1 MRNELILQYQ
11 TVKNR
16 NYQTQ
21 NKQRLKHYNYQQ
33 NSVLK
38 LLFKKSYDNLNY
50 LLIELQFV
58 NFVSQLFQISQ
69 TFSPKQ
75 KQLKIIYLFIILIF
89 KWGFVLENSNQVD
102 KPSSIQAKQK
112 DLLNKTQ
119 DSFTDLERFQD
130 QEVLVLQKWVT
141 VSEIQKPLQQ
151 RLFIKQ
157 TRWSKQYRMREQ
169 FYLVLRELDILTQL
183 DHPNIIKVFE
193 EYEDDMYYHFVMEY
207 CSGGELLERIVEKGY
222 IGESESK
229 VIMQQLF
236 SAINYLHSMGIA
248 HRDLKPENILFASKD
263 KDAPIKV
270 IDFGLSKKFRN
281 INQKLQRMNS
291 KVGTP
296 IYVAP
301 EILSGDYS
309 FQCDEWSLG
318 CIMHVLLC
326 GNPPFQAKQLDKL
339 EVKIK
344 HSDVDF
350 SFSAFDRVSSE
361 AKELIK
367 SLLAKQPKKR
377 ITCEKALE
385 HQWFKNMKQSSHQQ
399 QLTNSDHQKII
410 RLLHTYANSSKLKKE
425 TLKILINQLTQS
437 QISQLKEVFITYDKD
452 CNGTISIQ
460 ELLQIMANLG
470 FKKSEE
476 ELVQMIKKFNN
487 INPSNDDITQDT
499 QITYTSFLSA
509 LVNCKSFLNKERLWN
524 LFKYFDSN
532 NQNFITIEDVRK
544 AFEREGRQLSQSKLI
559 SLFQEIMQN
568 EEQKTIDFEQF
579 CQMMQDNLYNSN
591 NEKNNLEQELDCFE
605 N

>member
-1 MRNELILQYQ
+1 MICSFYQ
-11 TVKNR
+11 
-16 NYQTQ
+16 
-21 NKQRLKHYNYQQ
+21 
-33 NSVLK
+33 
-38 LLFKKSYDNLNY
+38 
-50 LLIELQFV
+50 
-58 NFVSQLFQISQ
+58 
-69 TFSPKQ
+69 
-75 KQLKIIYLFIILIF
+75 
-89 KWGFVLENSNQVD
+89 KWVYALENSKKLDKANINQV
-102 KPSSIQAKQK
+102 KQN
-112 DLLNKTQ
+112 DLLNKTL

-141 VSEIQKPLQQ
+141 VSEIQKHLQQ

-207 CSGGELLERIVEKGY
+207 CSGGELLERIVEQGN

-229 VIMQQLF
+229 EIMQQLF
-236 SAINYLHSMGIA
+236 SSINYLHSMGIA
-248 HRDLKPENILFASKD
+248 HRDLKPENVLFASKE

-281 INQKLQRMNS
+281 INQKIQRMNS

-301 EILSGDYS
+301 EIIAGDYS

-326 GNPPFQAKQLDKL
+326 GNPPFQAKKLDML
-339 EVKIK
+339 ETKIK
-344 HSDVDF
+344 HSDIDF
-350 SFSAFDRVSSE
+350 SFSVFEHISQD
-361 AKELIK
+361 AKDLIK
-367 SLLAKQPKKR
+367 NLLIKQPKKR
-377 ITCEKALE
+377 ITCEQALE

-399 QLTNSDHQKII
+399 QLSNNQHQKII

-425 TLKILINQLTQS
+425 TLKILINQLTES
-437 QISQLKEVFITYDKD
+437 QISQLKNVFVSYDKD

-460 ELLQIMANLG
+460 ELLQIMSNLG
-470 FKKSEE
+470 FKESEE

-487 INPSNDDITQDT
+487 IHPFNDDITQDT

-509 LVNCKSFLNKERLWN
+509 LVNCKSYLNKERLWN
-524 LFKYFDSN
+524 LFKYFDSDN
-532 NQNFITIEDVRK
+532 KNFITIEDVRK
-544 AFEREGRQLSQSKLI
+544 AFEREGRQLSQSKLV
-559 SLFQEIMQN
+559 SLFSEILQN
-568 EEQKTIDFEQF
+568 EEQKIIDFEQF

-591 NEKNNLEQELDCFE
+591 NDSKNLEKELDCFE

>member
-1 MRNELILQYQ
+1 MSNIIFIDQ
-11 TVKNR
+11 KFSIKFIF
-16 NYQTQ
+16 Q
-21 NKQRLKHYNYQQ
+21 NKR
-33 NSVLK
+33 
-38 LLFKKSYDNLNY
+38 
-50 LLIELQFV
+50 
-58 NFVSQLFQISQ
+58 ISQ
-69 TFSPKQ
+69 RFFFREFVIQNLQ
-75 KQLKIIYLFIILIF
+75 KWVYA
-89 KWGFVLENSNQVD
+89 LENSKRLD
-102 KPSSIQAKQK
+102 KARNNRVKQK
-112 DLLNKTQ
+112 DLLNKIQ
-119 DSFTDLERFQD
+119 DSSTDLERFQD

-141 VSEIQKPLQQ
+141 VSEIQKLLQQ
-151 RLFIKQ
+151 RQFIKQ

-229 VIMQQLF
+229 QIMQQLF

-248 HRDLKPENILFASKD
+248 HRDLKPENILFASKE

-301 EILSGDYS
+301 EIIAGDYS

-326 GNPPFQAKQLDKL
+326 GNPPFQAKKLDML
-339 EVKIK
+339 EAKIRY
-344 HSDVDF
+344 SDVDF
-350 SFSAFDRVSSE
+350 SFSVFDHISSD
-361 AKELIK
+361 AKDLIK
-367 SLLAKQPKKR
+367 NLLIKQPKKR

-385 HQWFKNMKQSSHQQ
+385 HQWFKNMKLSTHKPLS
-399 QLTNSDHQKII
+399 NNDHQKII
-410 RLLHTYANSSKLKKE
+410 RLLNTYANSSKLKKE
-425 TLKILINQLTQS
+425 TLKILINQLTES
-437 QISQLKEVFITYDKD
+437 QISQLKDVFISYDKD
-452 CNGTISIQ
+452 CNGTVSIQ
-460 ELLQIMANLG
+460 EILQIMANLG

-476 ELVQMIKKFNN
+476 ELIQLIKKFNN
-487 INPSNDDITQDT
+487 INPTNDDITQNT

-524 LFKYFDSN
+524 LFKYFDSDN
-532 NQNFITIEDVRK
+532 KNFITIEDVRK

-559 SLFQEIMQN
+559 ALFQEITQN
-568 EEQKTIDFEQF
+568 EDQKTIDFDQF

-591 NEKNNLEQELDCFE
+591 NNGENLEKELDCFQ

>member
-1 MRNELILQYQ
+1 MSIHYYQ
-11 TVKNR
+11 HFTKN
-16 NYQTQ
+16 
-21 NKQRLKHYNYQQ
+21 KHIEYN
-33 NSVLK
+33 
-38 LLFKKSYDNLNY
+38 
-50 LLIELQFV
+50 
-58 NFVSQLFQISQ
+58 
-69 TFSPKQ
+69 
-75 KQLKIIYLFIILIF
+75 LFIIFIIQWEFAL
-89 KWGFVLENSNQVD
+89 GNSNQLD
-102 KPSSIQAKQK
+102 KTNNIQAKQK

-130 QEVLVLQKWVT
+130 QEVSVLQKWVS

-207 CSGGELLERIVEKGY
+207 CSGGELLERIVEQGY

-248 HRDLKPENILFASKD
+248 HRDLKPENILFASKE

-301 EILSGDYS
+301 EIISGDYS

-326 GNPPFQAKQLDKL
+326 GNPPFQAKKLDKL
-339 EVKIK
+339 EVQIK
-344 HSDVDF
+344 YSDVDF
-350 SFSAFDRVSSE
+350 SFSVFDHVSSD
-361 AKELIK
+361 AKDLIK
-367 SLLAKQPKKR
+367 NLLIKQPKKR

-385 HQWFKNMKQSSHQQ
+385 HQWFKNMKQSSHQSK
-399 QLTNSDHQKII
+399 LTNNDHQKII

-437 QISQLKEVFITYDKD
+437 QISQLKEVFISYDKD

-476 ELVQMIKKFNN
+476 EIVQMIKKFNN

-524 LFKYFDSN
+524 LFKYFDSDN
-532 NQNFITIEDVRK
+532 KNFITIEDVRK

-591 NEKNNLEQELDCFE
+591 HDKNNLEQELDCFE

>member
-1 MRNELILQYQ
+1 MGICSGKQQPSRHAKQHLSEIKRFAKQNIRQFYRFGKVLGSGSFG
-11 TVKNR
+11 TVKVG
-16 NYQTQ
+16 Y
-21 NKQRLKHYNYQQ
+21 
-33 NSVLK
+33 SVRDSK
-38 LLFKKSYDNLNY
+38 EFA
-50 LLIELQFV
+50 I
-58 NFVSQLFQISQ
+58 
-69 TFSPKQ
+69 
-75 KQLKIIYLFIILIF
+75 
-89 KWGFVLENSNQVD
+89 
-102 KPSSIQAKQK
+102 
-112 DLLNKTQ
+112 KTIH
-119 DSFTDLERFQD
+119 
-130 QEVLVLQKWVT
+130 K
-141 VSEIQKPLQQ
+141 
-151 RLFIKQ
+151 
-157 TRWSKQYRMREQ
+157 YRMREQ

-344 HSDVDF
+344 HSEVDF
-350 SFSAFDRVSSE
+350 SFTAFDRVSSE
-361 AKELIK
+361 AKNLIK
-367 SLLAKQPKKR
+367 SLLVKQPKKR

-385 HQWFKNMKQSSHQQ
+385 HQWFKNMKLSSHQQ
-399 QLTNSDHQKII
+399 QLTNSDHQKIL

-437 QISQLKEVFITYDKD
+437 QISQLKEVFTTYDKD

-487 INPSNDDITQDT
+487 INPSSDDITQDT